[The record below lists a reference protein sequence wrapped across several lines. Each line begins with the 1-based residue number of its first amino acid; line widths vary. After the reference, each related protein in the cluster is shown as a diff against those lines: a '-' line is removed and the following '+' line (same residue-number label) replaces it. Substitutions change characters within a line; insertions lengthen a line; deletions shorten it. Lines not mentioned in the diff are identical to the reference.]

1 MKVEFLAD
9 LERIFEFLLRET
21 APDKMID
28 IVYGEVKDLTESF
41 ILQRDIENFIAYF
54 KVILSAP
61 RIPRK
66 MKFDSSLVRAFIN
79 RTYTGLADA
88 TLQYRSERL
97 YEYLENNVIEG
108 ADITNECLD
117 SLALELE
124 VMKTPTLQKIMA
136 RIRVATIL
144 KWLQGPLKDRLSL
157 ELQDNVIFLAT
168 VYGQYKKNL
177 AINVDWQQYE
187 VALEDI
193 DLLVSEYRV
202 LEIAIIE
209 ALETI
214 RNARQAKPDLSRYEE
229 QFQIVLT
236 SLDNLGRM
244 EEAGNLDSFDSLK
257 DRLIISAA
265 LIYIQDDYVQKDA
278 ELRQLIQLFVSLYFK
293 FRDKH
298 YEGEQS
304 AGPGADRI

>member
-9 LERIFEFLLRET
+9 IEKIFEFLLRET
-21 APDKMID
+21 SPENMIS
-28 IVYGEVKDLTESF
+28 IIYEEIKELTESF
-41 ILQRDIENFIAYF
+41 VLQRDIENYIAYF

-79 RTYTGLADA
+79 RTYTGLADSA
-88 TLQYRSERL
+88 LEYHSSQL
-97 YEYLENNVIEG
+97 YNYLEGNIGRGV
-108 ADITNECLD
+108 DITNECLD
-117 SLALELE
+117 NLALELE

-136 RIRVATIL
+136 RTRVATIL
-144 KWLQGPLKDRLSL
+144 KWLQGHLKERLSL

-177 AINVDWQQYE
+177 AINVDWLPYD
-187 VALEDI
+187 VIPEDI
-193 DLLVSEYRV
+193 DVLVSEYRV

-214 RNARQAKPDLSRYEE
+214 RHARRANPDLSRYEE

-236 SLDNLGRM
+236 SLDNLGKL

-257 DRLIISAA
+257 DRLIISTV
-265 LIYIQDDYVQKDA
+265 LIYIQDDFVQKDA
-278 ELRQLIQLFVSLYFK
+278 ELKQLIQLFVSLYFK
-293 FRDKH
+293 YRDKH
-298 YEGEQS
+298 HEAERNTGLSNREN
-304 AGPGADRI
+304 